1 MEINVDFNQQQMTRL
16 VNQYLDLPEDQAMPV
31 SVVYIHAWGDY
42 WENPAQFEQDF
53 LATPID
59 HAVVIHLRFEGLS
72 LRASGIYDC
81 VQKMIAQT
89 QRKNET
95 VFVFTPNNIEHDHS
109 PWVNLFY
116 NGFATITDEIY
127 RAQTY
132 SQPLATV
139 DLDTCKTWAL
149 FVGRRT
155 MPRML
160 GLWHMTHCDELK
172 DDCLVSLMQELMP
185 AVSPM
190 WMFDHRHYDL
200 VSRWHKPGI
209 IFDLAQTLHWI
220 KHCPLTSIDN
230 VNVKDQYKGLG
241 SDNRNFDLV
250 SRILDLKSQYLF
262 EITFETMTEGL
273 TFTPSEKTVRAIMAG
288 KPQFVYAAP
297 NFLQHMKQLG
307 FRTFEHV
314 WDETYDQ
321 LSGPARF
328 AAMFA
333 EIKRIAALSRDD
345 KILLWQQAKPVCEH
359 NKAVLDMLI
368 HQHYENLCK

>member
-1 MEINVDFNQQQMTRL
+1 MTVNFDIQQMTRL
-16 VNQYLDLPEDQAMPV
+16 VSQYLKLPAAQAMPV

-42 WENPAQFEQDF
+42 WENSAQFEQDF
-53 LATPID
+53 LAVPTN

-72 LRASGIYDC
+72 LRASGIYNC

-89 QRKNET
+89 GRKNDS
-95 VFVFTPNNIEHDHS
+95 VFVFTPNNIELDHS

-116 NGFATITDEIY
+116 NGFANITDEIY
-127 RAQTY
+127 RAKRYEQE
-132 SQPLATV
+132 LAAV
-139 DLDTCKTWAL
+139 DFETCKTWAL

-160 GLWHMTHCDELK
+160 GLWHMTHNDKLK
-172 DDCLVSLMQELMP
+172 DDCLVSLMQELVP
-185 AVSPM
+185 AERPM
-190 WMFDHRHYDL
+190 WMFDQRHYDRVDRWNRPDI
-200 VSRWHKPGI
+200 VS
-209 IFDLAQTLHWI
+209 DLSQTLHWMQ
-220 KHCPLTSIDN
+220 HCPLTSIDN

-241 SDNRNFDLV
+241 CDNRNFDLV

-262 EITFETMTEGL
+262 EITFETMSEGL

-307 FRTFEHV
+307 FRTFENV

-321 LSGPARF
+321 LSGPDRF

-333 EIKRIAALSRDD
+333 EIKRIGSMSRDD
-345 KILLWQQAKPVCEH
+345 KISLWHQAKPVCDH
-359 NKAVLDMLI
+359 NRAVLDMLI
-368 HQHYENLCK
+368 QQHYDNLGK